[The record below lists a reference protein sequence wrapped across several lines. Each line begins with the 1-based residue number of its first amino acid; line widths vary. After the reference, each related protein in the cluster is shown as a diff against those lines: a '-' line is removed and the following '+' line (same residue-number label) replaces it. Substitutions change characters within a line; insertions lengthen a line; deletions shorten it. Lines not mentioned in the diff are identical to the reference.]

1 MKRKELAICDKEQD
15 YTLRFAEY
23 ANGHRE
29 PLFTVHGFTSLEEL
43 IEDEKERPADI
54 LLLSQAMLDEVQK
67 NELAGQIICL
77 TEEEY
82 QEEELECPMIY
93 KYQSCPQI
101 LRKAFSIYAERVPQ
115 SLGAAV
121 KLGSLRRIGIFSPL
135 GRVGKTS
142 LALALGRELTKQK
155 RTLYL
160 NMEEFSG
167 FPALYPHEE
176 GFTLSELMYFL
187 KQGKKAFAC
196 KLESIVRQIG
206 GLDYLPPVR
215 SPLELWDIQG
225 EDWARLLAALEKES
239 RYEFLLMDLGSSV
252 KGLFELLEACD
263 KIYMPLTR
271 DETARGKLKQYEDT
285 LELLGLEELSARTE
299 KLFLKDITEL
309 EAYAKAE
316 GRRWAGE

>member
-1 MKRKELAICDKEQD
+1 MKRKELAICDGERD

-43 IEDEKERPADI
+43 LKEEEEHPSDI
-54 LLLSQAMLDEVQK
+54 LLLSEEILKQMQK
-67 NELAGQIICL
+67 KDLAGQMICL
-77 TEEEY
+77 SEQEY
-82 QEEELECPMIY
+82 QEEPEYPVIY

-101 LRKAFSIYAERVPQ
+101 LRRAFSIYAEQAPLG
-115 SLGAAV
+115 LGAAV
-121 KLGSLRRIGIFSPL
+121 KLGGLRQIGVFSPI

-142 LALALGRELTKQK
+142 LALALGRELAKQK

-167 FPALYPHEE
+167 FEALYPQED

-196 KLESIVRQIG
+196 KLESIVRQLG

-215 SPLELWDIQG
+215 SPLELWDIEK
-225 EDWARLLAALEKES
+225 EDWAELLRALGRDS
-239 RYEFLLMDLGSSV
+239 RYEFVLLDFGVSV
-252 KGLFELLEACD
+252 KGLFELLEGCD
-263 KIYMPLTR
+263 KIYMPLSR
-271 DETARGKLKQYEDT
+271 DENARGKLKQYEDT
-285 LELLGLEELSARTE
+285 LELLGLEELHARTE
-299 KLFLKDITEL
+299 KLFPLDVTEL
-309 EAYAKAE
+309 EAYARAE
-316 GRRWAGE
+316 GRRWQEA